1 MVNKKV
7 QKETKTRKSG
17 NIEKLPRQ
25 PACSYSL
32 PTQILDPRDE
42 HSPGL
47 MGKFLSYFLLCSRF
61 RPSSLL
67 VMNNNFKR
75 GFKKQHVR
83 PVVVEGNFLIFIF
96 EYYY

>member
-7 QKETKTRKSG
+7 HKETKTRKSG
-17 NIEKLPRQ
+17 KIEELPRQ

-32 PTQILDPRDE
+32 PTQIPGPRDE

-67 VMNNNFKR
+67 VINNNFQR
-75 GFKKQHVR
+75 GFKKQQVR
-83 PVVVEGNFLIFIF
+83 PVVVEGNVLIF